1 MQAVYGGEHLVDSI
15 RRRARRQIAS
25 HAESE
30 LGFADAHRVALH
42 RGGAAIGDHGVA
54 HDPAGQ
60 WSRDIDVLLSGL
72 ARRRDLPAQHCPAER
87 SLHGVTLGAALW
99 PQRWVQRIKLG
110 AVTPMSDEEARC
122 GGDLI

>member
-60 WSRDIDVLLSGL
+60 RSRDIDVLLSGL
-72 ARRRDLPAQHCPAER
+72 ARRRDLPTEQGPAER
-87 SLHGVTLGAALW
+87 CLHGITLAAALW
-99 PQRWVQRIKLG
+99 PQPWLQRVKLG
-110 AVTPMSDEEARC
+110 AVAPMFD
-122 GGDLI
+122 